1 MESTVINFLNGLIK
15 RRNIIKFNKVLSNVI
30 DTPPICSSDT
40 SDVLLVS
47 QVHHAA
53 VKMSLVAIKS
63 FVQKFGQ
70 CKIELIDDGSLT
82 NDDVFLLRKHIID
95 VSIIDINEI
104 ETFSCPRGGTWERL
118 CYLLKRTDYYYV
130 IQLDSDTV
138 TIGALSEIREQ
149 VNNNQGFTIGS
160 PMFPDPVPID
170 YMAQL
175 ARSWNNN
182 HVQAKAEMNLTALKV
197 LNASHYL
204 RGCSAFAGFPKG
216 SNLLT
221 LLPEVSKIMEG
232 KLGKDTWSEWG
243 TEQFSSNV
251 MQSLCENSQVL
262 KWPKY
267 HNHGFPNFE
276 TKQSGLAG
284 YLGKV
289 SLIHFI
295 GPTRFSNDLYTKT
308 VKHTIQN
315 LGQTL

>member
-1 MESTVINFLNGLIK
+1 MKRIVDSFIK
-15 RRNIIKFNKVLSNVI
+15 RHHMIKFNKVLSNVI
-30 DTPPICSSDT
+30 DTPPIYSINT
-40 SDVLLVS
+40 ADVLLVS

-53 VKMSLVAIKS
+53 VKMSLIAIKS

-82 NDDVFLLRKHIID
+82 KDDVCLLREHIKN
-95 VSIIDINEI
+95 VSVIDINEI
-104 ETFSCPRGGTWERL
+104 DTFGCPRGGTWERL
-118 CYLLKRTDYYYV
+118 CYLLTRTEHYYV

-138 TIGALSEIREQ
+138 TIGALPEIREI
-149 VNNNQGFTIGS
+149 VNNNHGFTIGG

-175 ARSWNNN
+175 ARNWNNN
-182 HVQAKAEMNLTALKV
+182 HVQAKAEMNLTELKV
-197 LNASHYL
+197 MKASHYL
-204 RGCSAFAGFPKG
+204 RGCSAFTGFPKG
-216 SNLLT
+216 ANLLT
-221 LLPEVSKIMEG
+221 LLPEVSEIMEE
-232 KLGKDTWSEWG
+232 KLGKETWSEWG

-251 MQSLCENSQVL
+251 MQSLCGNSQVL

-267 HNHGFPNFE
+267 HNHGFPDYE

-295 GPTRFSNDLYTKT
+295 GPTRFSCSLYTET

-315 LGQTL
+315 LR

>member
-1 MESTVINFLNGLIK
+1 MIKFLSRLIK

-30 DTPPICSSDT
+30 DTPPIYSINT
-40 SDVLLVS
+40 ADVLLVS

-53 VKMSLVAIKS
+53 VKMSLIAIKS
-63 FVQKFGQ
+63 FVSKFGQ
-70 CKIELIDDGSLT
+70 CKIELINDGSLT
-82 NDDVFLLRKHIID
+82 NSDLRILEEHIVGVTIVD
-95 VSIIDINEI
+95 IEDIDILN
-104 ETFSCPRGGTWERL
+104 CPKGGCWERL
-118 CYLLKRTDYYYV
+118 CYLLQRTKDYYV

-138 TIGALSEIREQ
+138 TIGAVPEIHQ
-149 VNNNQGFTIGS
+149 QINDNSGFTIGG
-160 PMFPDPVPID
+160 PMFPDPVPVE
-170 YMAQL
+170 YMSQL
-175 ARSWNNN
+175 AESWNND
-182 HVQAKAEMNLTALKV
+182 HVQAKAEKNLTALKP
-197 LNASHYL
+197 LNITHYL
-204 RGCSAFAGFPKG
+204 RGCAAFTGFPKG

-221 LLPEVSKIMEG
+221 LLPDVSDIMERQ
-232 KLGKDTWSEWG
+232 LGKETWSEWG

-267 HNHGFPNFE
+267 HNHGFPNYE

-315 LGQTL
+315 LG